1 MSMIT
6 QTFSN
11 HIQDFINDVERVFP
25 DDKDIRRAK
34 TAIEALKKAN
44 PRLLILGWREHVFVK
59 YGKTIMAGDISFFL
73 EKDYSSDVEGDMTI
87 LDAIRRLREPIKNM
101 GEENQNKVM
110 KYLQNLTKL
119 STMYE
124 G

>member
-1 MSMIT
+1 MSVIL
-6 QTFSN
+6 QTFTN

-34 TAIEALKKAN
+34 TAIETLKKAN
-44 PRLLILGWREHVFVK
+44 PRLLLLGWREHVTVK
-59 YGKTIMAGDISFFL
+59 YGKTIMDGDISFFL

-87 LDAIRRLREPIKNM
+87 LHAIRRLREPIRNM